1 MSNIDLFILSFTLL
15 SISLYS
21 TYKNYSNK
29 NLKSYIL
36 GNKSANWRTIGLSVM
51 ATQASA
57 ITFLSTPGQG
67 YVEGMSFIQNYLGL
81 PIALI
86 IVCSIFVPIYYKSNV
101 YTAYEYLETR
111 FDYKVRL
118 LTSLFFLMQ
127 RGLQAGITIYA
138 PSIILTTILGWD
150 LTITVVLVGS
160 LIILY
165 TVVGGSRAVSLTH
178 KHQMTIIF
186 IGLIVLFT
194 FLLNFILK
202 DISFYNSLQLMGL
215 FDKNNAINLS
225 FDFSEKYTIWSG
237 LFGGFFLSLSYFG
250 TDQSQVSR
258 YINGKNIK
266 ESQMGLIFN
275 AFMKIPL
282 QFFILFIGLLLFVFY
297 SLNQPPLNFNK
308 SLLSY
313 QKSIDNSLIENYEKE
328 NTLIFEKKKELLN
341 SFFINSKDEKLNK
354 QIIELNNDLDIN
366 RKNFESE
373 VVANGYI
380 MKKPESDFI
389 FLTFILDYLPIG
401 LIGFLIAVIF
411 SAAMSSTSAEISALS
426 AITTIDI
433 YKRSF
438 KSDVFTKNDVIIS
451 KFFNFIWGVI
461 AILFSLFFVQKEN
474 LIESINI
481 VASLLYGNVLG
492 IFLVAFF
499 SKKIKSNNVFIGA
512 ILSQTI
518 VLIIYFNQ
526 GDSIG
531 YLWFNFIGTLLTCS
545 ISYFLY
551 MLNEN
556 INNSTK

>member
-86 IVCSIFVPIYYKSNV
+86 VVSLIFVPIYYKSNV
-101 YTAYEYLETR
+101 YTAYEYLERR

-150 LTITVVLVGS
+150 LTITVILVGS

-341 SFFINSKDEKLNK
+341 SYFNNSKDEKLNK

-373 VVANGYI
+373 VLANGYI

-433 YKRSF
+433 YKRFF
-438 KSDVFTKNDVIIS
+438 KSGVFSKNDVIIS

-499 SKKIKSNNVFIGA
+499 NKKIKSNNVFIGA

-551 MLNEN
+551 ILNEN

>member
-86 IVCSIFVPIYYKSNV
+86 VVSLIFVPIYYKSNV
-101 YTAYEYLETR
+101 YTAYEYLERR

-150 LTITVVLVGS
+150 LTITVILVGS

-328 NTLIFEKKKELLN
+328 NTLIFEKKKKLLN
-341 SFFINSKDEKLNK
+341 SYFNNSKDEKLNK

-373 VVANGYI
+373 VLANGYI

-433 YKRSF
+433 YKRFF
-438 KSDVFTKNDVIIS
+438 KSGVFTKNDVIIS

-499 SKKIKSNNVFIGA
+499 NKKIKSNNVFIGA

-551 MLNEN
+551 ILNEN